1 MSSSQNG
8 SGDSPFGVSNPTPQ
22 GRMHSPQG
30 DVNESLRGASLQAQG
45 FPEAAASVAQL
56 PRDRQTIS
64 PAAMMH
70 PVYNPHNDGYY
81 GVGANTAY
89 QTARLAATPMD
100 FNTGNVF
107 DISDA
112 QAAVQSAH
120 LFLDPRERGQ
130 AFRTQYAREMEDHA
144 LNTMRLETSADEFIG
159 SVGGDFRTFLA
170 NRRVDVNNYS
180 AVAGGFADY
189 SVSQAGEAAFQ
200 LQQEMGFNFPETYSQ
215 LATDI
220 ESRTA
225 VTTRAELAT
234 ARGAAKAYHDVAS
247 SGLPTE
253 SLAFGDYQREFGD
266 IANPLSYSDTPYSQI
281 AGEQV
286 LVIDDPN
293 YEHPE
298 GYSDRAIGR
307 QAVEYRNTAAN
318 DFNRQVRS
326 EAALRASTLSTFTG
340 TLVNELDIRG
350 QDAADYTENIEG
362 VRGNVLSRLFN
373 PIGGQEIIAGGG
385 DGFGGGGGG
394 GMMGGFGGGDDGGRP
409 RLDLSVVQGQLD
421 TLGATH
427 LQNFAT
433 ALSDATNQLQLYTGG
448 LPTAAGGQGGGGMM
462 GGQGGAMANAFNDPR
477 AFFGSMQMSMSN
489 ALDDIFRD
497 ENGELIFANMQQP
510 QGQVAPLAL
519 PAPESAYDEQ
529 RNRSERNRQRREANR
544 RAGRPEDEGVERV
557 RAGDLF
563 KGLVGGFLGRQSVAG
578 DKAEVR
584 QAAAGGG
591 LLKTLFDKTVGV
603 AFGVGAATDI
613 PSAISALPGG
623 SLLAAPFGVLDKYG
637 RQGAAFEL
645 PALQASMTRG
655 SGFYNQS
662 PTSTKFYEGQIK
674 TLSTQLGITPEAAAN
689 LLRDVGAGSRNAM
702 GVTDIKNLMIRGY
715 DPTAISGM
723 IGNVRGAN
731 AGGALDVLGTMGAAT
746 NLRLDARGNIAVEGG
761 RRLSNAE
768 VMAFTQGSA
777 DFAIGR
783 RMSGFGGS
791 TSATSRQALGM
802 MRAGDTSLT
811 ANLQTMGR
819 FQGVGVGASKG
830 ITAFATGMLDMALQ
844 AYAMDQAGGDP
855 IAAQR
860 ILEDLSAD
868 PYAMRQA
875 LASLGIDE
883 TQIDTMMLGTGGL
896 TTRDVERSKMPAAEL
911 DLKEAKSK
919 LGTGG
924 TGASLQTSRALAK
937 RSQDELERLYKPA
950 TGGSLADKFT
960 TYMDQTVK
968 FQEAVLNRIPNAKQM
983 AKINAKLIAI
993 YEKMDILVELE
1004 KALVSGET
1012 KILGAENPVVKRYGN
1027 SGVVK
1032 RGRGSILSGG
1042 ANITTGNR

>member
-8 SGDSPFGVSNPTPQ
+8 SGNSPFGVSNPTPQ

-30 DVNESLRGASLQAQG
+30 DVNEDLRGASLQAQG

-56 PRDRQTIS
+56 PRDRQTLS
-64 PAAMMH
+64 PASMMH
-70 PVYNPHNDGYY
+70 PVYNPHNEGYY
-81 GVGANTAY
+81 GVAANTAY
-89 QTARLAATPMD
+89 QTARLAATPID
-100 FNTGNVF
+100 FNTGNVY
-107 DISDA
+107 DVTDA

-120 LFLDPRERGQ
+120 LFLDPNERGQ

-144 LNTMRLETSADEFIG
+144 LNAMRMETDADHFIG
-159 SVGGDFRTFLA
+159 SVGSNFRTFLA
-170 NRRVDVNNYS
+170 NRNVDVNNYS

-189 SVSQAGEAAFQ
+189 SVTQAGEAAFQ
-200 LQQEMGFNFPETYSQ
+200 LQQEMGYNFPDTYSQ

-253 SLAFGDYQREFGD
+253 SLAFGNYQREFGD

-293 YEHPE
+293 YEYPE
-298 GYSDRAIGR
+298 DGYTDRAIGR

-340 TLVNELDIRG
+340 TLVDELG
-350 QDAADYTENIEG
+350 QDAADYTDEIEN

-373 PIGGQEIIAGGG
+373 PIGGQDIITGGGG
-385 DGFGGGGGG
+385 DGFGGGGGD
-394 GMMGGFGGGDDGGRP
+394 MIGGFGGGDDGGRP
-409 RLDLSVVQGQLD
+409 RLDLTVVQGQLD

-433 ALSDATNQLQLYTGG
+433 ALGDATNQLQLYTGG
-448 LPTAAGGQGGGGMM
+448 LPATTGGAGGGM
-462 GGQGGAMANAFNDPR
+462 ATTFSDPNQ
-477 AFFGSMQMSMSN
+477 FFTNMQMSMSD
-489 ALDDIFRD
+489 ALNGIFRD
-497 ENGELIFANMQQP
+497 TNGDLIFANMQQP
-510 QGQVAPLAL
+510 QGQVAPLGL
-519 PAPESAYDEQ
+519 PAPAPTESAYDEQ
-529 RNRSERNRQRREANR
+529 RNRAERNRQRREANR
-544 RAGRPEDEGVERV
+544 TAGRPEEEGVERV
-557 RAGDLF
+557 RAGDVF
-563 KGLVGGFLGRQSVAG
+563 KGFVGGFLGRQSVAG

-591 LLKTLFDKTVGV
+591 LLKMLFDKTVGV
-603 AFGVGAATDI
+603 GFGVGAATDI

-645 PALQASMTRG
+645 PALQASMARG
-655 SGFYNQS
+655 YGFYNQS
-662 PTSTKFYEGQIK
+662 PTSTKFYNNQIK
-674 TLSTQLGITPEAAAN
+674 TLSTQLGISPEAAAN
-689 LLRDVGAGSRNAM
+689 MLRDVGSGSRASM
-702 GVTDIKNLMIRGY
+702 GVGDIKNLVIRGY
-715 DPTAISGM
+715 DPTAVSGM
-723 IGNVRGAN
+723 IGNVQGAN

-746 NLRLDARGNIAVEGG
+746 NLRLDASGNLTDVIKGS

-811 ANLQTMGR
+811 ANLQTMSR
-819 FQGVGVGASKG
+819 FQGVGVNASKG

-844 AYAMDQAGGDP
+844 AYAMEQAGGDP

-919 LGTGG
+919 LGTGK

-937 RSQDELERLYKPA
+937 RSQDELQRLYA
-950 TGGSLADKFT
+950 GDGGTLADKFS
-960 TYMDQTVK
+960 TYMSETVK
-968 FQEAVLNRIPNAKQM
+968 FQEKVLSRIPDSKEII
-983 AKINAKLIAI
+983 KINAAVMDI
-993 YEKMDILVELE
+993 YGKMNILVELN
-1004 KALVSGET
+1004 KAIVAAYGDT
-1012 KILGAENPVVKRYGN
+1012 PRMKAERRLKAMQKENERYY
-1027 SGVVK
+1027 
-1032 RGRGSILSGG
+1032 L
-1042 ANITTGNR
+1042 NRKPSSTQGQP